1 MPTKRKTKQKP
12 FNKKSLLKSFLG
24 WTSSFVLA
32 FVIILLIRA
41 LVFQTVIIQSSAMAA
56 NLIPGDWVLI
66 NKLPFGARLPVTPL
80 TIPFS
85 TPRTTSTVEKDY
97 LNWFSLPYYRIH
109 GLKKINN
116 NDIIAFN
123 YPGEQDIPV
132 DMQIVYVRR
141 CVALPGDTLKISNGI
156 LYINRKLIEISN
168 VQYEYLVK
176 VKVKE
181 LSKYLIDKYKLRE
194 GSEISN
200 YGDYNLYISKE
211 QAESLK
217 KEKEIASVTRERK
230 YIGYDKSYV
239 FPNDASL
246 VWTLD
251 NYGPIIIPAKGNQL
265 IINRRNLTIYR
276 EIIERYEGHNVSVIN
291 DSIYIDD
298 KPLRTYFFKNNYY
311 FVLDDNR
318 DNSKDSRIWGFLPED
333 HIIGK
338 VSMIISSFDPEA
350 SGFSKIRWD
359 RIFKSLYPKKENRS
373 E

>member
-1 MPTKRKTKQKP
+1 MPAKRKTKEKP
-12 FNKKSLLKSFLG
+12 LHQKSLLISLLG
-24 WTSSFVLA
+24 WMSSFVLA

-41 LVFQTVIIQSSAMAA
+41 LVFQTIVIQNYGMAA

-66 NKLPFGARLPVTPL
+66 NKLTFGARLPETPL

-85 TPRTTSTVEKDY
+85 TPRTTSTIEKNY
-97 LNWFSLPYYRIH
+97 FNWFTLPYYRIP

-132 DMQIVYVRR
+132 DMRLVYVKR

-156 LYINRKLIEISN
+156 LYINKKRVEISD

-176 VKVKE
+176 VKTKE
-181 LSKYLIDKYKLRE
+181 LSKSLINKYKLSE

-200 YGDYNLYISKE
+200 FGDYNLYISKE

-217 KEKEIASVTRERK
+217 KEKEIASVTRDRK

-246 VWTLD
+246 EWTLD
-251 NYGPIIIPAKGNQL
+251 NFGPVVIPAKGNQL
-265 IINRRNLTIYR
+265 SMNRRNLTIYR

-298 KPLRTYFFKNNYY
+298 KPLRSYFFKNNYY

-318 DNSKDSRIWGFLPED
+318 DNSKDSRMWGFLPED

-338 VSMIISSFDPEA
+338 VSIIISSFNPEA

-359 RIFKSLYPKKENRS
+359 RTFKSLYPKKENRS